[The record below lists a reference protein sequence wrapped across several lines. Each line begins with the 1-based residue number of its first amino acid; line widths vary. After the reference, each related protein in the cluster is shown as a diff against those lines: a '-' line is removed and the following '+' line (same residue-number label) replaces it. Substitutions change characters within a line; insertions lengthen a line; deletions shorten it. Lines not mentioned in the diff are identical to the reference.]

1 MPATKVRP
9 IAIDHQ
15 HTEVMGYGQRLPFF
29 YFVGGL
35 PRSGTTWVMHLLH
48 SHPALCCIGEG
59 LPFGTLSSF
68 LADAITKYN
77 RTASPENTR
86 KMLPLKGIDGLGA
99 RRVFET
105 ALMELMRVNT
115 DKQLDQLTGIG
126 EKTPDNLIALQILW
140 NNIPDARFINV
151 IRDCR
156 DVIVSGWYRFQPNLL
171 DYFSSREHYTREVA
185 KAWSDRI
192 TNARAEA
199 AGRDPRLYH
208 EIRYEDLL
216 TDPETAIRNMLD
228 FLMVD
233 SDETT
238 IAAAIEAG
246 RFDKHSGGRTQGM
259 ADTNDDHA
267 HFRKGVH
274 GEWRQEF
281 TAVEKQSAW
290 EMAGPL
296 LQTLGY
302 SKD

>member
-15 HTEVMGYGQRLPFF
+15 NTEVMGYGQRLPFF

-59 LPFGTLSSF
+59 LPFGALSSF
-68 LADAITKYN
+68 LVDAITKYN
-77 RTASPENTR
+77 RMAGPENTR

-126 EKTPDNLIALQILW
+126 EKTPDNLMTLEALW

-156 DVIVSGWYRFQPNLL
+156 DVIVSGWCRFQPNLL
-171 DYFSSREHYTREVA
+171 DYFSLV
-185 KAWSDRI
+185 
-192 TNARAEA
+192 
-199 AGRDPRLYH
+199 
-208 EIRYEDLL
+208 
-216 TDPETAIRNMLD
+216 
-228 FLMVD
+228 FFFV
-233 SDETT
+233 
-238 IAAAIEAG
+238 
-246 RFDKHSGGRTQGM
+246 
-259 ADTNDDHA
+259 
-267 HFRKGVH
+267 
-274 GEWRQEF
+274 
-281 TAVEKQSAW
+281 
-290 EMAGPL
+290 
-296 LQTLGY
+296 
-302 SKD
+302 KD